1 MGVRRTHWSV
11 SRRREPQSARG
22 IKKSRRPDARGPRRN
37 LETERSSYESRNQA
51 DRARKWY
58 RYHKAQAHRH
68 RVLSDALVAR
78 HEKEGPALHGPWAPK
93 MTGYRWQHR

>member
-1 MGVRRTHWSV
+1 MPEGLEEIWKRSVRAYH
-11 SRRREPQSARG
+11 
-22 IKKSRRPDARGPRRN
+22 K
-37 LETERSSYESRNQA
+37 RNQTET
-51 DRARKWY
+51 AREWY

-78 HEKEGPALHGPWAPK
+78 HENEGPALHGPWAPK

>member
-1 MGVRRTHWSV
+1 MPEGLEERWKRSVRAYHQPVQPNRDG
-11 SRRREPQSARG
+11 PQVV
-22 IKKSRRPDARGPRRN
+22 P
-37 LETERSSYESRNQA
+37 
-51 DRARKWY
+51 

-78 HEKEGPALHGPWAPK
+78 HENEGPALHGPWAPK

>member
-1 MGVRRTHWSV
+1 MPECLEEIRKR
-11 SRRREPQSARG
+11 SA
-22 IKKSRRPDARGPRRN
+22 AR
-37 LETERSSYESRNQA
+37 YESRNQA

-78 HEKEGPALHGPWAPK
+78 HENEGPALHGPWAPK
-93 MTGYRWQHR
+93 MTGHRGQHR

>member
-1 MGVRRTHWSV
+1 MPEGLEEIWKR
-11 SRRREPQSARG
+11 SA
-22 IKKSRRPDARGPRRN
+22 AR
-37 LETERSSYESRNQA
+37 YESRNQA

-78 HEKEGPALHGPWAPK
+78 HENEGPALHGPWAPK

>member
-1 MGVRRTHWSV
+1 MPEGLEEIWKRSV
-11 SRRREPQSARG
+11 AR
-22 IKKSRRPDARGPRRN
+22 
-37 LETERSSYESRNQA
+37 YESRNQA

-78 HEKEGPALHGPWAPK
+78 HENERPALQGPWAPQI
-93 MTGYRWQHR
+93 TGHRWQHR